1 MVTIVI
7 DTLLSTYTS
16 LLYAAVARASFTY
29 TAIKSLGKE
38 FKRISE
44 ILLITMCTQVFSIET
59 YGNYIVINTLLSTYT
74 CTSPL
79 CATVADRILCHVHP
93 YIQSAVS
100 MNPLLRTRLIQC
112 THFVDMIQL
121 FSTYSSQ
128 SCCQFPSHESHNA
141 DSPSPS
147 NQPSLV
153 SMRVCV
159 YCVY

>member
-1 MVTIVI
+1 MAT
-7 DTLLSTYTS
+7 
-16 LLYAAVARASFTY
+16 
-29 TAIKSLGKE
+29 
-38 FKRISE
+38 
-44 ILLITMCTQVFSIET
+44 
-59 YGNYIVINTLLSTYT
+59 IVINTLLSTYT
-74 CTSPL
+74 CTSSL
-79 CATVADRILCHVHP
+79 CATVADRILCHVLQSHP

-100 MNPLLRTRLIQC
+100 MNPLLRTGVIQC

-153 SMRVCV
+153 FMRVCV
-159 YCVY
+159 LRILATATVCEWPLFHSELPQLFEGSVYSKKCCMLVCMR

>member
-1 MVTIVI
+1 MATIV
-7 DTLLSTYTS
+7 
-16 LLYAAVARASFTY
+16 V
-29 TAIKSLGKE
+29 
-38 FKRISE
+38 
-44 ILLITMCTQVFSIET
+44 
-59 YGNYIVINTLLSTYT
+59 NTLLSTYT
-74 CTSPL
+74 CTSSL

-112 THFVDMIQL
+112 MHFVDMIQL

-159 YCVY
+159 CTAYTSHSYCLRVAVISFRTSATIRGQCLFKEILYASVHKVILHV

>member
-1 MVTIVI
+1 MCTSHQKFFWLLCVHRVFEKFMVT
-7 DTLLSTYTS
+7 
-16 LLYAAVARASFTY
+16 
-29 TAIKSLGKE
+29 
-38 FKRISE
+38 
-44 ILLITMCTQVFSIET
+44 
-59 YGNYIVINTLLSTYT
+59 IVINTLLSTYT

-128 SCCQFPSHESHNA
+128 SCCQFPSPESYNA
-141 DSPSPS
+141 DSLSPS
-147 NQPSLV
+147 NQPSIV

-159 YCVY
+159 LRILATATVCEWALFHSELPQLFKGSFYSKKYCMLVCIR

>member
-59 YGNYIVINTLLSTYT
+59 YGNYS
-74 CTSPL
+74 
-79 CATVADRILCHVHP
+79 D
-93 YIQSAVS
+93 
-100 MNPLLRTRLIQC
+100 
-112 THFVDMIQL
+112 
-121 FSTYSSQ
+121 
-128 SCCQFPSHESHNA
+128 
-141 DSPSPS
+141 
-147 NQPSLV
+147 
-153 SMRVCV
+153 
-159 YCVY
+159 